1 MEKVRYSIA
10 HLGAVAYVYEE
21 KSHRLLAS
29 LYHKKKLRREVKVYV
44 VTTNKIVSVFINK
57 NEHFWLKPL
66 YTPLISSKVHH
77 C

>member
-1 MEKVRYSIA
+1 MEKVRYSIS

-44 VTTNKIVSVFINK
+44 VIMNKIVWEFA
-57 NEHFWLKPL
+57 
-66 YTPLISSKVHH
+66 
-77 C
+77 

>member
-10 HLGAVAYVYEE
+10 DLGAVAYVYEE

-57 NEHFWLKPL
+57 NEHFLLKKL
-66 YTPLISSKVHH
+66 FQCTCTY
-77 C
+77 CAAE

>member
-1 MEKVRYSIA
+1 MEKLRYSIW

-44 VTTNKIVSVFINK
+44 VITNKIVWEFA
-57 NEHFWLKPL
+57 
-66 YTPLISSKVHH
+66 
-77 C
+77 